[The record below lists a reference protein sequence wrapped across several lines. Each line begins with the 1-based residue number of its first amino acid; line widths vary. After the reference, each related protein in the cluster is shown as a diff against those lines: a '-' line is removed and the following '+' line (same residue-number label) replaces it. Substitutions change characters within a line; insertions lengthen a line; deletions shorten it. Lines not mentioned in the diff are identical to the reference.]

1 MNKTLKDILDILWY
15 VVVFFL
21 LQIVFGAILGAF
33 KLSLG
38 TTTII
43 STVLSSAVTI
53 FVFLKFKWTPV
64 SRSWMQTR
72 PWMVLTW
79 AVLLSLGSIL
89 PSERLV
95 ELLQME
101 MPEQMAKMFEE
112 VMKKPVGYVVIGIL
126 APFAE
131 EVVFRGAILRKLLG
145 MMEDKW
151 HWVAIAISAAIFGLV
166 HLNVPQGIHAFLIG
180 LLLGWMYY
188 RTGSILP
195 GILFHWVNNSVAFI
209 MFNLMPQ
216 MADGKL
222 IDLFHGNSRM
232 VTLSVI
238 FSFFILIPSIYQ
250 LNVWMKRAKTNN

>member
-38 TTTII
+38 MTTII
-43 STVLSSAVTI
+43 TTVLSSGLTI
-53 FVFLKFKWTPV
+53 LLFLKLRWTPV

-72 PWMVLTW
+72 PWIVLTW
-79 AVLLSLGSIL
+79 SVLLALGTII

-95 ELLQME
+95 EVLQME
-101 MPEQMAKMFEE
+101 MPEQMMKTFEE
-112 VMKKPVGYVVIGIL
+112 VMKKPIGYVVIGIL

-145 MMEDKW
+145 MMDEKR
-151 HWVAIAISAAIFGLV
+151 HWVAIALSALVFGLV
-166 HLNVPQGIHAFLIG
+166 HLNIPQGIHAFLIG

-188 RTGSILP
+188 RTRSILP

-209 MFNLMPQ
+209 MFHIMPQ

-222 IDLFHGNSRM
+222 IDLFHGNERM

-250 LNVWMKRAKTNN
+250 LNVWMKRAK

>member
-38 TTTII
+38 MTTII
-43 STVLSSAVTI
+43 TTVLSSGLTI
-53 FVFLKFKWTPV
+53 FLFLKLRWTPV
-64 SRSWMQTR
+64 SPSWMQTR
-72 PWMVLTW
+72 PWIVLTW
-79 AVLLSLGSIL
+79 SVLLALGTII

-95 ELLQME
+95 EVLQME
-101 MPEQMAKMFEE
+101 MPEQMMKMFEE
-112 VMKKPVGYVVIGIL
+112 VMKKPIGYVVIGIL

-131 EVVFRGAILRKLLG
+131 EVVFRGAILRKILG
-145 MMEDKW
+145 MMDEKR
-151 HWVAIAISAAIFGLV
+151 HWVAIAISALVFGLV
-166 HLNVPQGIHAFLIG
+166 HLNIPQGIHAFLIG

-188 RTGSILP
+188 RTRSILP

-209 MFNLMPQ
+209 MFHIMPQ

-222 IDLFHGNSRM
+222 IDLFHGNERM
-232 VTLSVI
+232 VTLSII

-250 LNVWMKRAKTNN
+250 LNVWMKRAK

>member
-1 MNKTLKDILDILWY
+1 MNKTLKDILDIVWY

-38 TTTII
+38 MTTII
-43 STVLSSAVTI
+43 TTVLSSGLTI
-53 FVFLKFKWTPV
+53 FLFLKLRWTPV
-64 SRSWMQTR
+64 SPSWMQTR
-72 PWMVLTW
+72 PWIVLTW
-79 AVLLSLGSIL
+79 SVLLALGTII

-95 ELLQME
+95 EVLQME
-101 MPEQMAKMFEE
+101 MPEQMMKMFEE
-112 VMKKPVGYVVIGIL
+112 VMKKPIGYVVIGIL

-145 MMEDKW
+145 MMDEKR
-151 HWVAIAISAAIFGLV
+151 HWVAIAISALVFGLV
-166 HLNVPQGIHAFLIG
+166 HLNIPQGIHAFLIG

-188 RTGSILP
+188 RTRSILP

-209 MFNLMPQ
+209 MFHIMPQ

-222 IDLFHGNSRM
+222 IDLFHGNERM

-250 LNVWMKRAKTNN
+250 LNVWMKRAK

>member
-38 TTTII
+38 MTTII
-43 STVLSSAVTI
+43 TTVLSSGLTI
-53 FVFLKFKWTPV
+53 FLFLKLRWTPV
-64 SRSWMQTR
+64 SPSWMQTR
-72 PWMVLTW
+72 PRIVLTW
-79 AVLLSLGSIL
+79 SVLLALGTII

-95 ELLQME
+95 EVLQME
-101 MPEQMAKMFEE
+101 MPEQMMKMFEE
-112 VMKKPVGYVVIGIL
+112 VMKKPIGYVVIGIL

-145 MMEDKW
+145 MMDEKR
-151 HWVAIAISAAIFGLV
+151 HWVAIAISALVFGLV
-166 HLNVPQGIHAFLIG
+166 HLNIPQGIHAFLIG

-188 RTGSILP
+188 RTRSILP

-209 MFNLMPQ
+209 MFHIMPQ

-222 IDLFHGNSRM
+222 IDLFHGNERM

-250 LNVWMKRAKTNN
+250 LNVWMKRAK

>member
-38 TTTII
+38 MTTII
-43 STVLSSAVTI
+43 TTVLSSGLTI
-53 FVFLKFKWTPV
+53 FLFLKLRWTPV

-72 PWMVLTW
+72 PWIVLTW
-79 AVLLSLGSIL
+79 SVLLALGTII

-95 ELLQME
+95 EVLQME
-101 MPEQMAKMFEE
+101 MPEQMMKTFEE
-112 VMKKPVGYVVIGIL
+112 VMKKPIGYVVIGIL

-145 MMEDKW
+145 MMDEKR
-151 HWVAIAISAAIFGLV
+151 HWVAIAISALVFGLV
-166 HLNVPQGIHAFLIG
+166 HLNIPQGIHAFLIG

-188 RTGSILP
+188 RTRSILP

-209 MFNLMPQ
+209 MFHIMPQ

-222 IDLFHGNSRM
+222 IDLFHGNERM

-250 LNVWMKRAKTNN
+250 LNVWMKRAK

>member
-38 TTTII
+38 MTTII
-43 STVLSSAVTI
+43 TTVLSSGLTI
-53 FVFLKFKWTPV
+53 FLFLKLRWTPV
-64 SRSWMQTR
+64 SPSWMQTR
-72 PWMVLTW
+72 PWIVLTW
-79 AVLLSLGSIL
+79 SVLLALGTII

-95 ELLQME
+95 EVLQME
-101 MPEQMAKMFEE
+101 MPEQMMKMFEE
-112 VMKKPVGYVVIGIL
+112 VMKKPIGYVVIGIL

-145 MMEDKW
+145 MMDEKR
-151 HWVAIAISAAIFGLV
+151 HWVAIAISALVFGLV
-166 HLNVPQGIHAFLIG
+166 HLNIPQGIHAFLIG

-188 RTGSILP
+188 RTRSILP

-209 MFNLMPQ
+209 PLPRQ
-216 MADGKL
+216 RT
-222 IDLFHGNSRM
+222 HGDALRHLLVLYSYPKH
-232 VTLSVI
+232 LS
-238 FSFFILIPSIYQ
+238 
-250 LNVWMKRAKTNN
+250 T

>member
-38 TTTII
+38 MTTII
-43 STVLSSAVTI
+43 TTVLSSGLTI
-53 FVFLKFKWTPV
+53 FLFLKLRWTPV
-64 SRSWMQTR
+64 SPSWMQTR
-72 PWMVLTW
+72 PWTVLTW
-79 AVLLSLGSIL
+79 AVVLGLGSII

-95 ELLQME
+95 EVLQME
-101 MPEQMAKMFEE
+101 MPEQMMKMFEE
-112 VMKKPVGYVVIGIL
+112 VMKKPIGYVVIGIL

-145 MMEDKW
+145 MMDEKR
-151 HWVAIAISAAIFGLV
+151 HWVAIVLSALVFGLV
-166 HLNVPQGIHAFLIG
+166 HLNIPQGIHAFLIG

-188 RTGSILP
+188 RTRSILP

-209 MFNLMPQ
+209 MFHIMPQ

-222 IDLFHGNSRM
+222 IDLFHGNERM

-250 LNVWMKRAKTNN
+250 LNVWMKRAK

>member
-38 TTTII
+38 MTTII
-43 STVLSSAVTI
+43 TTVLSSGLTI
-53 FVFLKFKWTPV
+53 LLFLKLRWTPV

-72 PWMVLTW
+72 PWIVLTW
-79 AVLLSLGSIL
+79 SVLLALGTII

-95 ELLQME
+95 EVLQME
-101 MPEQMAKMFEE
+101 MPEQMMKTFEE
-112 VMKKPVGYVVIGIL
+112 VMKKPIGYVVIGIL

-145 MMEDKW
+145 MMDEKR
-151 HWVAIAISAAIFGLV
+151 HWVAIALSALVFGLV

-188 RTGSILP
+188 RTRSILP

-209 MFNLMPQ
+209 MFHIMPQ

-222 IDLFHGNSRM
+222 IDLFHGNERM

-250 LNVWMKRAKTNN
+250 LNVWMKRAK

>member
-38 TTTII
+38 MTTII
-43 STVLSSAVTI
+43 TTVLSSGLTI
-53 FVFLKFKWTPV
+53 FLFLKLRWTPV
-64 SRSWMQTR
+64 SPSWMQTR
-72 PWMVLTW
+72 PWIVLTW
-79 AVLLSLGSIL
+79 SVLLALGTIT

-95 ELLQME
+95 EVLQME
-101 MPEQMAKMFEE
+101 MPEQMMKMFEE
-112 VMKKPVGYVVIGIL
+112 VMKKPIGYVVIGIL

-145 MMEDKW
+145 MMDEKR
-151 HWVAIAISAAIFGLV
+151 HWVAIAISALVFGLV
-166 HLNVPQGIHAFLIG
+166 HLNIPQGIHAFLIG

-188 RTGSILP
+188 RTRSILP

-209 MFNLMPQ
+209 MFHIMPQ

-222 IDLFHGNSRM
+222 IDLFHGNERM

-250 LNVWMKRAKTNN
+250 LNIWMKRAK

>member
-21 LQIVFGAILGAF
+21 LQIVFGAILGVF

-38 TTTII
+38 MTTII
-43 STVLSSAVTI
+43 TTVLSSGLTI
-53 FVFLKFKWTPV
+53 FLFLKLRWTPV
-64 SRSWMQTR
+64 SPSWMQTR
-72 PWMVLTW
+72 PWIVLTW
-79 AVLLSLGSIL
+79 SVLLALGTII

-95 ELLQME
+95 EVLQME
-101 MPEQMAKMFEE
+101 MPEQMMKMFEE
-112 VMKKPVGYVVIGIL
+112 VMKKPIGYVVIGIL

-145 MMEDKW
+145 MMDEER
-151 HWVAIAISAAIFGLV
+151 HWVAIAISALVFGLV
-166 HLNVPQGIHAFLIG
+166 HLNIPQGIHAFLIG

-188 RTGSILP
+188 RTRSILP

-209 MFNLMPQ
+209 MFHIMPQ

-222 IDLFHGNSRM
+222 IDLFHGNERM

-250 LNVWMKRAKTNN
+250 LNVWMKRAK

>member
-21 LQIVFGAILGAF
+21 LQIVFGAILGVF

-38 TTTII
+38 MTTII
-43 STVLSSAVTI
+43 TTVLSSGLTI
-53 FVFLKFKWTPV
+53 FLFLKLRWTPV

-72 PWMVLTW
+72 PWIVLTW
-79 AVLLSLGSIL
+79 SVLLALGSII

-95 ELLQME
+95 EVLQME
-101 MPEQMAKMFEE
+101 MPEQMMKTFEE
-112 VMKKPVGYVVIGIL
+112 VMKKPIGYVVIGIL

-145 MMEDKW
+145 MMDEKR
-151 HWVAIAISAAIFGLV
+151 HWVAIVLSALVFGLV

-188 RTGSILP
+188 RTRSILP

-209 MFNLMPQ
+209 MFHIMPQ

-222 IDLFHGNSRM
+222 IDLFHGNERM

-250 LNVWMKRAKTNN
+250 LNVWMKRAK

>member
-38 TTTII
+38 MTTII
-43 STVLSSAVTI
+43 TTVLSSGLTI
-53 FVFLKFKWTPV
+53 FLFLKLRWTPV
-64 SRSWMQTR
+64 SPSWMQTR
-72 PWMVLTW
+72 PWIVLTW
-79 AVLLSLGSIL
+79 SVLLALGTII

-95 ELLQME
+95 EVLQME
-101 MPEQMAKMFEE
+101 MPEQMMKTFEE
-112 VMKKPVGYVVIGIL
+112 VMKKPIGYVVIGIL

-145 MMEDKW
+145 MMDEKR
-151 HWVAIAISAAIFGLV
+151 HWVAIAISALVFGLV
-166 HLNVPQGIHAFLIG
+166 HLNIPQGIHAFLIG

-188 RTGSILP
+188 RTRSILP

-209 MFNLMPQ
+209 MFHIMPQ

-222 IDLFHGNSRM
+222 IDLFHGNERM

-250 LNVWMKRAKTNN
+250 LNVWMKRAK

>member
-38 TTTII
+38 MTTII
-43 STVLSSAVTI
+43 TTVLSSGTTI
-53 FVFLKFKWTPV
+53 FLFLKLRWTPV
-64 SRSWMQTR
+64 SPSWMQTR
-72 PWMVLTW
+72 PWIVLTW
-79 AVLLSLGSIL
+79 SVLLALGTII

-95 ELLQME
+95 EVLQME

-112 VMKKPVGYVVIGIL
+112 VMKKPIGYVVIGIL

-131 EVVFRGAILRKLLG
+131 EVVFQGAILRKLLG
-145 MMEDKW
+145 MMDEKR
-151 HWVAIAISAAIFGLV
+151 HWVAIVLSALVFGLV
-166 HLNVPQGIHAFLIG
+166 HLNIPQGIHAFLIG

-188 RTGSILP
+188 RTRSILP

-209 MFNLMPQ
+209 MFNIMPQ

-222 IDLFHGNSRM
+222 IDLFHGNERM
-232 VTLSVI
+232 VTLSII

-250 LNVWMKRAKTNN
+250 LNVWMKRAK

>member
-15 VVVFFL
+15 VVVFLL
-21 LQIVFGAILGAF
+21 LQLVFGAILGAF
-33 KLSLG
+33 KLSLANS
-38 TTTII
+38 TII
-43 STVLSSAVTI
+43 TTVLSSTTTI
-53 FVFLKFKWTPV
+53 FIFLKFQWTPV
-64 SRSWMQTR
+64 SRSWMRTR
-72 PWMVLTW
+72 PWMVFTW
-79 AVLLSLGSIL
+79 AFLLSLGTII

-95 ELLQME
+95 ELLQMK
-101 MPEQMAKMFEE
+101 MPEQMAKMFEDI
-112 VMKKPVGYVVIGIL
+112 MKKPVGYIVIGIL

-145 MMEDKW
+145 MMGERW
-151 HWVAIAISAAIFGLV
+151 HWIAIAVSAAIFGLV

-188 RTGSILP
+188 RTRSILP

-222 IDLFHGNSRM
+222 IDLFHGNARM

-250 LNVWMKRAKTNN
+250 LNIRMKRAK

>member
-38 TTTII
+38 MTTII
-43 STVLSSAVTI
+43 TTVLSSGLTI
-53 FVFLKFKWTPV
+53 FLFLKLRWTPV
-64 SRSWMQTR
+64 SPSWMQTR
-72 PWMVLTW
+72 PWIVLTW
-79 AVLLSLGSIL
+79 SVLLALGSII

-95 ELLQME
+95 EVLQME
-101 MPEQMAKMFEE
+101 MPEQMMKTFEE
-112 VMKKPVGYVVIGIL
+112 VMKKPIGYVVIGIL

-145 MMEDKW
+145 MMDEKR
-151 HWVAIAISAAIFGLV
+151 HWVAIAISALVFGLV
-166 HLNVPQGIHAFLIG
+166 HLNIPQGIHAFLIG

-188 RTGSILP
+188 RTRSILP

-209 MFNLMPQ
+209 MFHIMPQ

-222 IDLFHGNSRM
+222 IDLFHGNERM

-250 LNVWMKRAKTNN
+250 LNVWMKRAK

>member
-38 TTTII
+38 MTTII
-43 STVLSSAVTI
+43 TTVLSSGLTI
-53 FVFLKFKWTPV
+53 FLFLKLRWTPV
-64 SRSWMQTR
+64 SPSWMQTR
-72 PWMVLTW
+72 PWIVLTW
-79 AVLLSLGSIL
+79 SVLLALGTII

-95 ELLQME
+95 EVLQME
-101 MPEQMAKMFEE
+101 MPEQMMKTFEE
-112 VMKKPVGYVVIGIL
+112 VMKKPIGYVVIGIL

-145 MMEDKW
+145 MMDEER
-151 HWVAIAISAAIFGLV
+151 HWVAIAISALVFGLV
-166 HLNVPQGIHAFLIG
+166 HLNIPQGIHAFLIG

-188 RTGSILP
+188 RTRSILP

-209 MFNLMPQ
+209 MFHIMPQ

-222 IDLFHGNSRM
+222 IDLFHGNERM

-250 LNVWMKRAKTNN
+250 LNVWMKRAK

>member
-38 TTTII
+38 MTTII
-43 STVLSSAVTI
+43 TTVLSSGLTI
-53 FVFLKFKWTPV
+53 FLFLKLRWTPV
-64 SRSWMQTR
+64 SPSWMQTR
-72 PWMVLTW
+72 PWIVLTW
-79 AVLLSLGSIL
+79 SVLLALGTII

-95 ELLQME
+95 EVLQME
-101 MPEQMAKMFEE
+101 MPEQMMKMFEE
-112 VMKKPVGYVVIGIL
+112 VMKKPIGYVVIGIL

-145 MMEDKW
+145 MMDEKR
-151 HWVAIAISAAIFGLV
+151 HWVAITISALVFGLV
-166 HLNVPQGIHAFLIG
+166 HLNIPQGIHAFLIG

-188 RTGSILP
+188 RTRSILP

-209 MFNLMPQ
+209 MFHIMPQ

-222 IDLFHGNSRM
+222 IDLFHGNERM
-232 VTLSVI
+232 VTLSII

-250 LNVWMKRAKTNN
+250 LNVWMKRAK

>member
-53 FVFLKFKWTPV
+53 FVFLKLKWTPV

-101 MPEQMAKMFEE
+101 MPEQVEKMFEE

-145 MMEDKW
+145 MMEEKW
-151 HWVAIAISAAIFGLV
+151 HWVAIAISAAIFGFV

>member
-38 TTTII
+38 MTTII
-43 STVLSSAVTI
+43 TTMLSSGLTI
-53 FVFLKFKWTPV
+53 FIFLKLRWTPV

-72 PWMVLTW
+72 PWIVLTW
-79 AVLLSLGSIL
+79 SVLLALGTII

-95 ELLQME
+95 EVLQME
-101 MPEQMAKMFEE
+101 MPEQMMKMFEE
-112 VMKKPVGYVVIGIL
+112 VMKKPIGYVVIGIL

-145 MMEDKW
+145 MMDEKR
-151 HWVAIAISAAIFGLV
+151 HWVAIAISALVFGLV
-166 HLNVPQGIHAFLIG
+166 HINIPQGIHAFLIG

-188 RTGSILP
+188 RTRSILP

-209 MFNLMPQ
+209 MFHIMPQ

-222 IDLFHGNSRM
+222 IDLFHGNERM

-250 LNVWMKRAKTNN
+250 LNVWMKRAK